1 MPGKLPAKAFD
12 IHPRPGL
19 VGVSDEGKLWGPKV
33 SLPLGFFLCKL
44 DWGGWMRC
52 PCSASWKSPKYLM
65 LGSGTSHSHG
75 QRAGSATEASVGFER
90 QFYHLG
96 LCPGSASY

>member
-44 DWGGWMRC
+44 DWGGVDAMSLLCQLEESQVPDAWQWDE
-52 PCSASWKSPKYLM
+52 PLSWAE
-65 LGSGTSHSHG
+65 SGLSYRG
-75 QRAGSATEASVGFER
+75 QCGF
-90 QFYHLG
+90 
-96 LCPGSASY
+96 